1 MSHAECEETMS
12 ATRVAVFST
21 KRYDEEFLTAAR
33 ESGGFDVELTFFE
46 ARLTVNTAALARGFP
61 VVCAFVNDELSRP
74 VLSQLAGQGTR
85 HVALRSAGF
94 NNVDLAAATEL
105 GLTVTRVPDYSPFA
119 VAEFTLALIL
129 ALNRKLPRAH
139 TRVRDGNFLLDGLLG
154 FDLHGTTAGV
164 IGTGKIG
171 SIVARLLLAFGVRT
185 LAYDVAP
192 SDVVAALGVR
202 YTDLDELLAAAD
214 IVSLHCPLLPETHH
228 LIDREAVLKMKSGVM
243 LINTSRGGLIDT
255 AAVIRGLKSGRIGY
269 LGLDVYE
276 EEAEYFF
283 EDFSTRVIE
292 DDTLSRL
299 LTFPN
304 VIVTGHQGYFT
315 AQALHDIARTTLANV
330 EESAAG
336 RPLANEVRAPREQER
351 PPRAA

>member
-1 MSHAECEETMS
+1 
-12 ATRVAVFST
+12 
-21 KRYDEEFLTAAR
+21 
-33 ESGGFDVELTFFE
+33 
-46 ARLTVNTAALARGFP
+46 
-61 VVCAFVNDELSRP
+61 
-74 VLSQLAGQGTR
+74 
-85 HVALRSAGF
+85 
-94 NNVDLAAATEL
+94 
-105 GLTVTRVPDYSPFA
+105 VPDYSPYA

-129 ALNRKLPRAH
+129 SLNRRLPRAY
-139 TRVRDGNFLLDGLLG
+139 TRVREGNFMLDGLLG

-171 SIVARLLLAFGVRT
+171 SIVARLLLAFGLRT
-185 LAYDVAP
+185 LAYDVVP
-192 SDVVAALGVR
+192 RDTVAALGVL
-202 YTDLDELLAAAD
+202 YTDLDELIARSD
-214 IVSLHCPLLPETHH
+214 IVSLHCPLVPETHH
-228 LIDREAVLKMKSGVM
+228 LIGREAVLKMKPGVM

-255 AAVIRGLKSGRIGY
+255 AAVIGGLKSGRIGY

-304 VIVTGHQGYFT
+304 VIVTSHQGYFT
-315 AQALHDIARTTLANV
+315 EQALRDIARTTLANIDEFAV
-330 EESAAG
+330 G
-336 RPLANEVRAPREQER
+336 RPLTNEVRVQPEQER

>member
-1 MSHAECEETMS
+1 MPAM
-12 ATRVAVFST
+12 RVAVFST
-21 KRYDEEFLTAAR
+21 KRYDEESLSAAR
-33 ESGGFDVELTFFE
+33 ESGGFDVGLTFFE
-46 ARLTVNTAALARGFP
+46 ARLTESTAALARGFP

-74 VLSQLAGQGTR
+74 VLQELARHGTR
-85 HVALRSAGF
+85 LIALRSAGF
-94 NNVDLAAATEL
+94 NNIDLGAAAEL
-105 GLTVTRVPDYSPFA
+105 GITVARVPDYSPYA
-119 VAEFTLALIL
+119 VAEFTLALVL
-129 ALNRKLPRAH
+129 ALNRKLPRAY
-139 TRVRDGNFLLDGLLG
+139 TRVREGNFSLDGLLG
-154 FDLHGTTAGV
+154 FDLHGKTAGV
-164 IGTGKIG
+164 VGTGKIG
-171 SIVARLLLAFGVRT
+171 SIVARVLLGLGVRV
-185 LAYDVAP
+185 LASDIAP
-192 SDVVAALGVR
+192 SDALAALGVR
-202 YTDLDELLAAAD
+202 YTHLDDLLAESD

-228 LIDREAVLKMKSGVM
+228 LIDREAVLKMKPGVM

-315 AQALHDIARTTLANV
+315 AQALRDIARTTLANI
-330 EESAAG
+330 EEFASG
-336 RPLANEVRAPREQER
+336 RPLTNEVRVRPEQER